1 MYGFEGWL
9 LKINGTIL
17 PNKFIHAGT
26 YKITPD
32 QETDLDDYTD
42 GNGRFNRNVLP
53 AKATKIEFDVKP
65 LRLTQ
70 MQEFLEIFPND
81 DEDNMIQIEYWN
93 PRRNRYQ
100 TGDAYI
106 PDISFEPYMVYKN
119 INDILYNP
127 FRVAFIEY
135 RDTQA

>member
-1 MYGFEGWL
+1 M
-9 LKINGTIL
+9 
-17 PNKFIHAGT
+17 
-26 YKITPD
+26 
-32 QETDLDDYTD
+32 
-42 GNGRFNRNVLP
+42 
-53 AKATKIEFDVKP
+53 KP
-65 LRLTQ
+65 LRLAQ

-135 RDTQA
+135 GEERG